1 MRIQWSLPILTANNA
16 TNPGILHEP
25 SNPLFAAGYAR
36 LVKFIPSSMA
46 AICSVAHKVTLLD
59 VLQERHIAERK
70 EMINRKHDLPLV
82 HQCKALKIHRTT
94 IYREPKAVSQAK
106 LTLMKEIDSLHMEN
120 PGWGSRKV
128 RHRLIKM
135 GYSIWQR
142 HCATLRGRMGIHCIY
157 RKPRTTIRHI
167 GHKIYPYLLR
177 NLAITEPNQVWAM
190 DITYIPMAKGF
201 LYLAGVMDIYSR
213 KILSSVI
220 SNTLDAS
227 FCVEAYNEALRLHGA
242 PGITNTDQGSQ
253 FTSDAF
259 VAAVT
264 ESGAK
269 LSMDGKGAWTDNIFI
284 ERFWRSLKY
293 EEVYLKAYDSVADA
307 KRSIR
312 RYIENYN
319 SIRPHASLGGNT
331 PNEIHEQRTT
341 APLLMAS

>member
-1 MRIQWSLPILTANNA
+1 
-16 TNPGILHEP
+16 
-25 SNPLFAAGYAR
+25 
-36 LVKFIPSSMA
+36 
-46 AICSVAHKVTLLD
+46 
-59 VLQERHIAERK
+59 
-70 EMINRKHDLPLV
+70 
-82 HQCKALKIHRTT
+82 
-94 IYREPKAVSQAK
+94 
-106 LTLMKEIDSLHMEN
+106 
-120 PGWGSRKV
+120 
-128 RHRLIKM
+128 
-135 GYSIWQR
+135 
-142 HCATLRGRMGIHCIY
+142 
-157 RKPRTTIRHI
+157 
-167 GHKIYPYLLR
+167 
-177 NLAITEPNQVWAM
+177 M

-312 RYIENYN
+312 SYIENYN

-331 PNEIHEQRTT
+331 PNEIHEQRTK